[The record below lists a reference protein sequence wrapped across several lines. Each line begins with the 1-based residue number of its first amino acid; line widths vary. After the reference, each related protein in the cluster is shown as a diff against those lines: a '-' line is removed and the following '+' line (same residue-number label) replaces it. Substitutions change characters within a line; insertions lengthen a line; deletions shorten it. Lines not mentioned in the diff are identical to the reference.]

1 MNNYIR
7 FTPDE
12 VPYGMLEKY
21 GLTQQMLEDL
31 PKCVMQRFL
40 TGQPT
45 PALPVVSENI
55 EGIKTVTPT
64 RITLV
69 RLSDGTVDVSFAP
82 RWTDKDLSDF
92 TAEQQDNLLKGNV
105 IVTEMPNKGKCF
117 LQFDDSINKVIGVPS
132 ILINKNISL
141 LIRSY
146 GLDDGYKATL
156 ENGGVIEIKVN
167 DQVVSAGIDLNE
179 PSGIR
184 TADGDIIAWQQDANA
199 DRLPKYSF
207 GLFGCWVADDSNIL
221 TYVPEEQYDEDMER
235 EFTRSGQANAAAQTM
250 KMN

>member
-1 MNNYIR
+1 MLNSSKNINNS
-7 FTPDE
+7 
-12 VPYGMLEKY
+12 LAEK
-21 GLTQQMLEDL
+21 LFVQAEKFRM
-31 PKCVMQRFL
+31 
-40 TGQPT
+40 
-45 PALPVVSENI
+45 ENKYKESI
-55 EGIKTVTPT
+55 
-64 RITLV
+64 
-69 RLSDGTVDVSFAP
+69 
-82 RWTDKDLSDF
+82 
-92 TAEQQDNLLKGNV
+92 
-105 IVTEMPNKGKCF
+105 
-117 LQFDDSINKVIGVPS
+117 DSYLHS

-146 GLDDGYKATL
+146 GLDDSYKATL

-221 TYVPEEQYDEDMER
+221 TYVPEEKYDEDMER
-235 EFTRSGQANAAAQTM
+235 EFTRSAQANAAAQTM